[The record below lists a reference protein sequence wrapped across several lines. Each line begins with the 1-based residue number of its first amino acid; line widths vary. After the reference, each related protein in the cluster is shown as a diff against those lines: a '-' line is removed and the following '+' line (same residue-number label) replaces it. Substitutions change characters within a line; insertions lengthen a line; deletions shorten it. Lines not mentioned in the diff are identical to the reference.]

1 MRNERNNPKT
11 SNEILC
17 LQKNDGKNNPC
28 LAFDVH
34 IYVRR
39 KMTKFFEGAEY
50 LFWVIVVG
58 LIGGL
63 LNLLDDEPHK
73 RKDRRALHAAVGTA
87 SSMFVCWIVYEVV
100 FFFSHVVPFSLA
112 IGGFFAWQGAEYV
125 KSKVDKALDKKIDGL
140 GDRGYDYGDY
150 GGYGGDFRHENFKDE
165 R

>member
-1 MRNERNNPKT
+1 
-11 SNEILC
+11 
-17 LQKNDGKNNPC
+17 
-28 LAFDVH
+28 
-34 IYVRR
+34 
-39 KMTKFFEGAEY
+39 MTKFFEGAEY

-140 GDRGYDYGDY
+140 GDKGYDYGDY
-150 GGYGGDFRHENFKDE
+150 GGNYDHEFLCG
-165 R
+165 RLHCLILLSGFIAHTVWSIFLSLSSI